1 MAFYAPRGITPQEIR
16 QMSYEDLAILIAG
29 QKSYHDDEAK
39 IVEAGIWNVINSFVG
54 DKNG

>member
-29 QKSYHDDEAK
+29 RKGYYDDESR
-39 IVEAGIWNVINSFVG
+39 VTEAALLNVFGRLVG
-54 DKNG
+54 DKDG

>member
-29 QKSYHDDEAK
+29 QKGYYDDEAK

-54 DKNG
+54 DKDG

>member
-29 QKSYHDDEAK
+29 QKNYYDDESK
-39 IVEAGIWNVINSFVG
+39 VTEAALLNVLSRLVG
-54 DKNG
+54 EKDG